1 MIDAKLAA
9 VAAALALPLGRDRA
23 STDGAGATQRSYHV
37 PSEPSRKG
45 DPGTGRR
52 DLRAGARQAA
62 CHRCGDSVSGKAMSA
77 PFRLSLAVMTCM
89 FVGGLIY
96 HIAAAWMAM

>member
-1 MIDAKLAA
+1 
-9 VAAALALPLGRDRA
+9 
-23 STDGAGATQRSYHV
+23 
-37 PSEPSRKG
+37 
-45 DPGTGRR
+45 
-52 DLRAGARQAA
+52 
-62 CHRCGDSVSGKAMSA
+62 MSA